1 MERLTETKIPVKGL
15 WWKLT
20 GLVLV
25 LYSVIAGLLIDVPQ
39 LPVIHQSIRNL
50 FYHVCMWFAMFVMY
64 GTALVY
70 SIKYLARYRLEDD
83 LYASGAVYTGLFF
96 GTLGLLT
103 GMLWAKFTWGDF
115 WTNDPQLNGAAVSM
129 MAYLAYAVLRSSI
142 DEVAMRARIS
152 AVYNIF
158 AFMLLV
164 IFLGVLPRLADSS
177 LHPGKGGN
185 SSTMEGLDMTMRMV
199 FWPAVIG
206 WILIAVWLLTLN
218 VRYRKLK
225 LKIHLNQTQS

>member
-1 MERLTETKIPVKGL
+1 MIKGL

-20 GLVLV
+20 GLGLI
-25 LYSVIAGLLIDVPQ
+25 LYSIVAGQMIEVPE
-39 LPVIHQSIRNL
+39 LPVIHQTIRNL
-50 FYHVCMWFAMFVMY
+50 FYHVCMWFAMFTMF
-64 GTALVY
+64 GTSLVY
-70 SIKYLARYRLEDD
+70 SIKYLTGNKPRNDIM
-83 LYASGAVYTGLFF
+83 ASESVYNGIFF
-96 GTLGLLT
+96 GILGLIT
-103 GMLWAKFTWGDF
+103 GMIWAKFTWGDF

-142 DEVAMRARIS
+142 DEKAMRARVS

-185 SSTMEGLDMTMRMV
+185 TSTMQGLDLTMRLV
-199 FWPAVIG
+199 FYPAVIG
-206 WILIAVWLLTLN
+206 WIIMAFWILQIRARKRRLLQN
-218 VRYRKLK
+218 V
-225 LKIHLNQTQS
+225 NQINK

>member
-1 MERLTETKIPVKGL
+1 MIKGL

-20 GLVLV
+20 GLALV
-25 LYSVIAGLLIDVPQ
+25 LYSIIAGQLITVPA
-39 LPVIHQSIRNL
+39 LPVIHETIRNL
-50 FYHVCMWFAMFVMY
+50 FYHVCMWFAMFTMF
-64 GTALVY
+64 GTSLVY
-70 SIKYLARYRLEDD
+70 SIRYLSGFKPQHDVM
-83 LYASGAVYTGLFF
+83 ASESVYNGLFF
-96 GTLGLLT
+96 GIMGLTT
-103 GMLWAKFTWGDF
+103 GMIWAKFTWGDF

-142 DEVAMRARIS
+142 DEKSMRARIS

-185 SSTMEGLDMTMRMV
+185 SSTMEGLDINMRLV
-199 FWPAVIG
+199 FYPAAIG
-206 WILIAVWLLTLN
+206 WLLVAFWILQIRA
-218 VRYRKLK
+218 RKRQL
-225 LKIHLNQTQS
+225 IQQV

>member
-1 MERLTETKIPVKGL
+1 MERLTNEKARIKGL

-20 GLVLV
+20 GLLLV
-25 LYSVIAGLLIDVPQ
+25 LYSIIAGLLIDVPE
-39 LPVIHQSIRNL
+39 LPVINQSIRNL
-50 FYHVCMWFAMFVMY
+50 FYHVCMWFGMFFMY
-64 GTALVY
+64 MVALVY
-70 SIKYLARYRLEDD
+70 SIKYLSGNRPKDD

-103 GMLWAKFTWGDF
+103 GMLWARFTWGDF

-129 MAYLAYAVLRSSI
+129 MAYLAYAVLRSSVS
-142 DEVAMRARIS
+142 EAAMRARIS

-164 IFLGVLPRLADSS
+164 IFLGVLPRLAESS

-185 SSTMEGLDMTMRMV
+185 SSTMEGLDMNMRMV

-206 WILIAVWLLTLN
+206 WILIALWLLSLN
-218 VRYRKLK
+218 VRYRNLK
-225 LKIHLNQTQS
+225 QKIQLNQNQV